1 MSPIMPRMQSSWL
14 PLLEQN
20 KRKSVWRPIQPV
32 FWKLKRIEKK
42 TKKSL
47 ASSSAWPDWNSQSFK
62 AIHTFAK
69 SGRIKKGQSI
79 KTAFG

>member
-1 MSPIMPRMQSSWL
+1 MKTDSASF
-14 PLLEQN
+14 LETQTN
-20 KRKSVWRPIQPV
+20 W
-32 FWKLKRIEKK
+32 KK

-79 KTAFG
+79 KTPFG